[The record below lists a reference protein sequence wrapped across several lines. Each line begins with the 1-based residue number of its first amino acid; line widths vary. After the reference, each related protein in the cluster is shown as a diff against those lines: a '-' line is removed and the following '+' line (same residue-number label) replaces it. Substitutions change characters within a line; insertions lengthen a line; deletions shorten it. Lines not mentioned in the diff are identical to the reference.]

1 MFEQA
6 EPVFRNKTIS
16 SQSKIISDDSTIIPW
31 ERITVSTEDAIESI
45 KAFNEALKNSLPQ
58 SIGVLNT
65 SANIEFEDEKK
76 IQPIPCRESVESIKK
91 INISDGDTIIITYDI
106 RECDMEEIK
115 MIHDMYREAFPNN
128 NIVSQIFPAVKDI
141 TVLHREN

>member
-6 EPVFRNKTIS
+6 EPVFRDKTIS
-16 SQSKIISDDSTIIPW
+16 SQNKIIDSTIAPW
-31 ERITVSTEDAIESI
+31 ERFTVSTEEAIESI
-45 KAFNEALKNSLPQ
+45 KSFYEALNDLPQ
-58 SIGVLNT
+58 SIGVVT
-65 SANIEFEDEKK
+65 VPSNIELEEEKK

-91 INISDGDTIIITYDI
+91 VNISDGDTIIITYDI
-106 RECDMEEIK
+106 RECDMDEIR

-141 TVLHREN
+141 TVLHREH

>member
-6 EPVFRNKTIS
+6 EPVFRDKTIS
-16 SQSKIISDDSTIIPW
+16 SQNKIIDSTIVPW
-31 ERITVSTEDAIESI
+31 ERFTISTEEAVESI
-45 KAFNEALKNSLPQ
+45 KSFYEALNNLPQ
-58 SIGVLNT
+58 SIGVGT
-65 SANIEFEDEKK
+65 VPSSIEFESEKK

-91 INISDGDTIIITYDI
+91 VNISDGDTIIITYDI
-106 RECDMEEIK
+106 RECDMDEIR

-141 TVLHREN
+141 TVLHQEH

>member
-6 EPVFRNKTIS
+6 EPVFRDKTIS
-16 SQSKIISDDSTIIPW
+16 SQNKIIDSTIVPW
-31 ERITVSTEDAIESI
+31 ERFTVSTEEAVESI
-45 KAFNEALKNSLPQ
+45 KSFYEALNNLPQ
-58 SIGVLNT
+58 SIGVGT
-65 SANIEFEDEKK
+65 VPSSIEFESEKK

-91 INISDGDTIIITYDI
+91 VNISDGDTIIITYDI
-106 RECDMEEIK
+106 RECDMDEIR

-141 TVLHREN
+141 TVLHQEH

>member
-6 EPVFRNKTIS
+6 EPVFRDKIIS
-16 SQSKIISDDSTIIPW
+16 SQNKIIDSTIVPW
-31 ERITVSTEDAIESI
+31 ERFTVSTEEAVESI
-45 KAFNEALKNSLPQ
+45 KSFYEALNNLPQ
-58 SIGVLNT
+58 SIGVVT
-65 SANIEFEDEKK
+65 VPSNIEFEEEKK

-91 INISDGDTIIITYDI
+91 VNISDGDTIIITYDI
-106 RECDMEEIK
+106 RECDMDEIR

>member
-6 EPVFRNKTIS
+6 EPVFRDKTIF
-16 SQSKIISDDSTIIPW
+16 SQDKIIDSTIVPW
-31 ERITVSTEDAIESI
+31 ERFTVSTEEAVESI
-45 KAFNEALKNSLPQ
+45 KSFSEALNNLPQ
-58 SIGVLNT
+58 SIGVVT
-65 SANIEFEDEKK
+65 VPSSVEFEDKNK

-91 INISDGDTIIITYDI
+91 VNISDGDTIIITYDI
-106 RECDMEEIK
+106 RECDIDEIR

-141 TVLHREN
+141 TVLHREH

>member
-6 EPVFRNKTIS
+6 EPVFRDKTIS
-16 SQSKIISDDSTIIPW
+16 SQDKIIDSTIVPW
-31 ERITVSTEDAIESI
+31 EKFTVSTEEAVESI
-45 KAFNEALKNSLPQ
+45 KSFYEALNNLPQ
-58 SIGVLNT
+58 SIGVVT
-65 SANIEFEDEKK
+65 VPSSIEFEEEKK
-76 IQPIPCRESVESIKK
+76 IQPIPYRESVESIKK
-91 INISDGDTIIITYDI
+91 VNISDGDTIIITYDI
-106 RECDMEEIK
+106 RECDMDEIR

>member
-6 EPVFRNKTIS
+6 EPVFRDKTIS
-16 SQSKIISDDSTIIPW
+16 SQDKIIDSTIVPW
-31 ERITVSTEDAIESI
+31 EKFTVSTEEAVESI
-45 KAFNEALKNSLPQ
+45 KSFYEALNNLPQ
-58 SIGVLNT
+58 SIGVVT
-65 SANIEFEDEKK
+65 VPSSIEFEEEKK

-91 INISDGDTIIITYDI
+91 VNISDGDTIIITYDI
-106 RECDMEEIK
+106 RECDMDEIR

>member
-6 EPVFRNKTIS
+6 EPVFRDKTIS
-16 SQSKIISDDSTIIPW
+16 SQNKIIDSTIVPW
-31 ERITVSTEDAIESI
+31 ERFTVSTKEAIESI
-45 KAFNEALKNSLPQ
+45 KSFYEALNDLPQ
-58 SIGVLNT
+58 SIGVVT
-65 SANIEFEDEKK
+65 VPSNIEFEEEKK

-91 INISDGDTIIITYDI
+91 VNISDGDTIIITYDI
-106 RECDMEEIK
+106 RECDMDEIR

-141 TVLHREN
+141 TVLHREH

>member
-31 ERITVSTEDAIESI
+31 ERITVSTEDAVESI
-45 KAFNEALKNSLPQ
+45 KAFNEALRNLPQ
-58 SIGVLNT
+58 SIGVVKT
-65 SANIEFEDEKK
+65 PANIEFKNEKK

-91 INISDGDTIIITYDI
+91 VNISDGDTIIITYDI
-106 RECDMEEIK
+106 RECDMDEIQK
-115 MIHDMYREAFPNN
+115 IHDMYREAFPNN

>member
-6 EPVFRNKTIS
+6 EPVFKNKTIS
-16 SQSKIISDDSTIIPW
+16 SQDKIIDSTIVPW
-31 ERITVSTEDAIESI
+31 ERFTVSTEEAVESI
-45 KAFNEALKNSLPQ
+45 KSFYEALNNLPQ
-58 SIGVLNT
+58 SIGVVT
-65 SANIEFEDEKK
+65 VPSSIEFEEEKK

-91 INISDGDTIIITYDI
+91 VNISDGDTIIITYDI

-115 MIHDMYREAFPNN
+115 IMHDMYREAFPNN

>member
-31 ERITVSTEDAIESI
+31 ERITVSTEDAVESI
-45 KAFNEALKNSLPQ
+45 KAFNEALKNLPQ
-58 SIGVLNT
+58 SIGVLKT
-65 SANIEFEDEKK
+65 PANVEFEKK

-91 INISDGDTIIITYDI
+91 VNISDGDIIIITYDI
-106 RECDMEEIK
+106 RECDIDEIQA
-115 MIHDMYREAFPNN
+115 IHNMYREAFPNN

-141 TVLHREN
+141 TVLHREY